1 MKQDIRAINN
11 VSDLQSKINALDK
24 DGFHIFYF
32 SYHTNWHNIYHSPL
46 MMAIKTAYWIKR
58 EVLFRKG
65 LIKERYPLI
74 DHICQ
79 SSRFV
84 FDEETGNQIL
94 KLFEASFDRGMET
107 NDAID
112 RFKKIDATIY
122 IETLGKVDKAKA
134 RLFEK
139 EYYGVAYD
147 KLGAAMSEID
157 GVFDK
162 IKRKPKGGL
171 CSWLLSTSAISQ
183 GNNLDHIEKGNPR
196 EMTPIDIWLG
206 NLGIKELFYKS

>member
-1 MKQDIRAINN
+1 MKQDKKAVLNAQ
-11 VSDLQSKINALDK
+11 DLQSKINALDK
-24 DGFHIFYF
+24 DSFHIFYF

-46 MMAIKTAYWIKR
+46 MMLIKTAYWVKR

-79 SSRFV
+79 SSRFM
-84 FDEETGNQIL
+84 FDEETDNWTLQ
-94 KLFEASFDRGMET
+94 LFEANFERGMET

-122 IETLGKVDKAKA
+122 IETLGEVDKTKA

-147 KLGAAMSEID
+147 KVNTALSEID
-157 GVFDK
+157 GVVDRVK
-162 IKRKPKGGL
+162 VKPKGGW
-171 CSWLLSTSAISQ
+171 CSWLLSSSLIDQ
-183 GNNLDHIEKGNPR
+183 GYNLGHIEKGNPR
-196 EMTPIDIWLG
+196 EMTPADIWLG
-206 NLGIKELFYKS
+206 NLGAKKLFYKS